1 MTVVLQAMILMIS
14 QIYGFRPI
22 VCLNSDV
29 KFEQLSN
36 GNFQII
42 SSGASTPGT
51 GGWDD
56 IEEETR

>member
-1 MTVVLQAMILMIS
+1 MILMIS

-42 SSGASTPGT
+42 SSGASTPGA
-51 GGWDD
+51 GGWGN
-56 IEEETR
+56 IEEETP